1 MSGNDTKVLLD
12 LNYPGFQS
20 ELFDLDA
27 SDVRKVFKTF
37 KKLRGMT
44 WNAVFRDQGLRWEEV
59 KSVPSKYTIRLPQS
73 YRAVAVR
80 DGGFMRLLTLHQDH
94 DGAYGKK

>member
-12 LNYPGFQS
+12 LNSPGFQS

-27 SDVRKVFKTF
+27 SDVKKAFKTF

-44 WNAVFRDQGLRWEEV
+44 WNAVFRDH
-59 KSVPSKYTIRLPQS
+59 P
-73 YRAVAVR
+73 
-80 DGGFMRLLTLHQDH
+80 H
-94 DGAYGKK
+94 